1 MNSEIA
7 RERISYVARPDSMTS
22 SEGDFLA
29 THVAVNRL
37 KLLDKFEMAPMVENH
52 TVKRTSL
59 NSM

>member
-1 MNSEIA
+1 MKSEIA

-37 KLLDKFEMAPMVENH
+37 KLLDKFEMAPNGGKSYGE
-52 TVKRTSL
+52 RTSL